1 MKHVAADILFVVLMI
16 RRPPRSTRTDTLFPY
31 TTLFR
36 SVDSLAHRLQQRDPG
51 ELWNDVEDFAREHPV
66 VVFGAGF
73 ALAFGLARF
82 LKSGRADEAADEVDR
97 SDDGGDTE
105 SSTAYESAAAGSLS
119 GGNPTS
125 PAGMPSSQPLPDRKS
140 TRLNSSH

>member
-1 MKHVAADILFVVLMI
+1 MRISDW
-16 RRPPRSTRTDTLFPY
+16 S
-31 TTLFR
+31 
-36 SVDSLAHRLQQRDPG
+36 S
-51 ELWNDVEDFAREHPV
+51 DVCSSDLFAREHPV

-125 PAGMPSSQPLPDRKS
+125 PAGMPSSQPLPSMGAPPPEIGSPSRRESVWQYVKIS
-140 TRLNSSH
+140 VVTGA